1 MNKNLKHIAIIPA
14 RKNSKGLKNK
24 NRKLFEN
31 TAKFLKKI
39 SFFNQVI
46 VASDDNQIEKKT
58 KKNNFIFFKRSKKNA
73 ADNSSIK
80 SLMIEVAQKRNLKK
94 DTVVWLIYLTLPIK
108 RIKDFKY
115 AYKITKKKKFLSLIC
130 FRKVLTHPF
139 DCWIINKKLKKF
151 IKNDVFRRQDKPEMY
166 EHHHYLCAF
175 RVNEL
180 KKLNSELINQNTTP
194 IIMAEGNNFL
204 EIDTKQDYKNYLKI
218 RKNLS

>member
-1 MNKNLKHIAIIPA
+1 MNKNLKHVVIIPA

-39 SFFNQVI
+39 SFFDQII
-46 VASDDNQIEKKT
+46 VASDDNHIEKKT
-58 KKNNFIFFKRSKKNA
+58 KKNNFIFYKRSKKNA

-80 SLMIEVAQKRNLKK
+80 SLIEEVVKKKNLEKNI
-94 DTVVWLIYLTLPIK
+94 VIWLIYLTLPIK
-108 RIKDFKY
+108 RINDFKN
-115 AYKITKKKKFLSLIC
+115 AHRLTKRKNFLSLIS

-139 DCWIINKKLKKF
+139 DCWIIKKKLKRF
-151 IKNDVFRRQDKPEMY
+151 IKNDVFRRQDKPKMY

-194 IIMAEGNNFL
+194 VVMDEDNNFL
-204 EIDTKQDYKNYLKI
+204 EIDTKQDYINYLKI
-218 RKNLS
+218 RKNLT

>member
-1 MNKNLKHIAIIPA
+1 MNKKFKHVALIPA

-39 SFFNQVI
+39 SFFDQII

-58 KKNNFIFFKRSKKNA
+58 KKNNFIFYKRSKRNA
-73 ADNSSIK
+73 AGNSSIK
-80 SLMIEVAQKRNLKK
+80 SLIEEVVKEKNLEKNII
-94 DTVVWLIYLTLPIK
+94 VWLIYLTLPIK
-108 RIKDFKY
+108 IIDDFKN
-115 AYKITKKKKFLSLIC
+115 AYKLTKKKKFLSLIS

-139 DCWIINKKLKKF
+139 DCWIIKKKLKKF
-151 IKNDVFRRQDKPEMY
+151 IKNDVFRRQDKPKMY

-194 IIMAEGNNFL
+194 VIMADGNNFL
-204 EIDTKQDYKNYLKI
+204 EIDTKQDYIKYLKI
-218 RKNLS
+218 IKNL